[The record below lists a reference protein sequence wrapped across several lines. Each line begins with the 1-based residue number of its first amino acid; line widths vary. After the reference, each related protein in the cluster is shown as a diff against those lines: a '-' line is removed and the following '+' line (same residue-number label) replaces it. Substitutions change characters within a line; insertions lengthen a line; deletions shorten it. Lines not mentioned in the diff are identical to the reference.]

1 MKERL
6 IKEFNALKIA
16 DMEDVKVLYEEK
28 GDFVNLN
35 FPLPSGQTVKLWDDN
50 KTYYINQLEK
60 RESTKCYGLTADEH
74 YLLVCEYGEGGSD
87 AEIIVFKRW
96 R

>member
-6 IKEFNALKIA
+6 IKEFNALNIA
-16 DMEDVKVLYEEK
+16 DMDEIKELYEGK
-28 GDFVNLN
+28 GDFVNLK

-60 RESTKCYGLTADEH
+60 RESTKCYGLVADEH

-87 AEIIVFKRW
+87 AEIIILKRW
-96 R
+96 N

>member
-6 IKEFNALKIA
+6 IKEFNALNIA
-16 DMEDVKVLYEEK
+16 DMDEVKDLHEAK
-28 GDFVNLN
+28 GNFVNLC

-60 RESTKCYGLTADEH
+60 RNSTKCYGLTADEH
-74 YLLVCEYGEGGSD
+74 YLLVCEYGDGGSD

-96 R
+96 N

>member
-1 MKERL
+1 MKERI
-6 IKEFNALKIA
+6 IKEFNALNIA
-16 DMEDVKVLYEEK
+16 DMPEVKELFEGK

-35 FPLPSGQTVKLWDDN
+35 FPLPSGQIVKLWDDS

-60 RESTKCYGLTADEH
+60 TGSTKCYGLTADEH

-87 AEIIVFKRW
+87 AEIIIFKRW
-96 R
+96 S